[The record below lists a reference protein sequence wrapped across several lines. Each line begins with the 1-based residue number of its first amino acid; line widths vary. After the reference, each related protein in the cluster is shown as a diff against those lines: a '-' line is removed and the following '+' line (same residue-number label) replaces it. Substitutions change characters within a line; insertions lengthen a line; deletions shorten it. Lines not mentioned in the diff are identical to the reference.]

1 MTVKDYLYSVRVS
14 DKLIRTK
21 EHELSKLRLNIAQVS
36 VKQNEPVKTSG
47 VNDPMRIVD
56 RIADLQAEINREID
70 NLVRLKTEIRSKIN
84 ALDDYRYIYGDTS
97 HTGRAYPDH
106 PIPVR
111 GRFTGC
117 RTGYTISCG
126 RRFIRGRFP
135 CFERLYCR

>member
-84 ALDDYRYIYGDTS
+84 ALDDYRYIAILS
-97 HTGRAYPDH
+97 
-106 PIPVR
+106 
-111 GRFTGC
+111 
-117 RTGYTISCG
+117 
-126 RRFIRGRFP
+126 
-135 CFERLYCR
+135 

>member
-14 DKLIRTK
+14 DKLIKTK

-84 ALDDYRYIYGDTS
+84 ALDDYRYIAILTEYYINCQI
-97 HTGRAYPDH
+97 GRAS
-106 PIPVR
+106 
-111 GRFTGC
+111 C
-117 RTGYTISCG
+117 R
-126 RRFIRGRFP
+126 
-135 CFERLYCR
+135 ERV

>member
-56 RIADLQAEINREID
+56 RIADLQAENNREIE

-84 ALDDYRYIYGDTS
+84 AIDD
-97 HTGRAYPDH
+97 
-106 PIPVR
+106 
-111 GRFTGC
+111 
-117 RTGYTISCG
+117 
-126 RRFIRGRFP
+126 
-135 CFERLYCR
+135 

>member
-14 DKLIRTK
+14 DKLIKTK

-84 ALDDYRYIYGDTS
+84 ALDDYRYIAILTEY
-97 HTGRAYPDH
+97 
-106 PIPVR
+106 
-111 GRFTGC
+111 
-117 RTGYTISCG
+117 
-126 RRFIRGRFP
+126 
-135 CFERLYCR
+135 

>member
-84 ALDDYRYIYGDTS
+84 ALDDYRYINCHRWEDIAECMEMS
-97 HTGRAYPDH
+97 VRHTL
-106 PIPVR
+106 
-111 GRFTGC
+111 
-117 RTGYTISCG
+117 
-126 RRFIRGRFP
+126 
-135 CFERLYCR
+135 RLHGEALQAFRKKFDFS

>member
-1 MTVKDYLYSVRVS
+1 MTVKDYLYLVRVS

-70 NLVRLKTEIRSKIN
+70 NLVRLKTTH
-84 ALDDYRYIYGDTS
+84 L
-97 HTGRAYPDH
+97 
-106 PIPVR
+106 
-111 GRFTGC
+111 
-117 RTGYTISCG
+117 TITVTLQ
-126 RRFIRGRFP
+126 F
-135 CFERLYCR
+135 

>member
-56 RIADLQAEINREID
+56 RIADLQTEINREID

-84 ALDDYRYIYGDTS
+84 ALDDYRYIAILTEYYINCQRWEGILP
-97 HTGRAYPDH
+97 R
-106 PIPVR
+106 VWK
-111 GRFTGC
+111 
-117 RTGYTISCG
+117 
-126 RRFIRGRFP
+126 
-135 CFERLYCR
+135 

>member
-84 ALDDYRYIYGDTS
+84 ALDDYRYIAILTEYYINCQRWEDI
-97 HTGRAYPDH
+97 AK
-106 PIPVR
+106 VWK
-111 GRFTGC
+111 
-117 RTGYTISCG
+117 
-126 RRFIRGRFP
+126 
-135 CFERLYCR
+135 

>member
-1 MTVKDYLYSVRVS
+1 MTVKDYLYSVRIS

-70 NLVRLKTEIRSKIN
+70 NLVRLKLKSAVKSTHLTITVT
-84 ALDDYRYIYGDTS
+84 L
-97 HTGRAYPDH
+97 
-106 PIPVR
+106 
-111 GRFTGC
+111 RF
-117 RTGYTISCG
+117 
-126 RRFIRGRFP
+126 
-135 CFERLYCR
+135 

>member
-14 DKLIRTK
+14 DKLIKTK

-84 ALDDYRYIYGDTS
+84 ALDDYRYIAILTEYYINCQ
-97 HTGRAYPDH
+97 RW
-106 PIPVR
+106 
-111 GRFTGC
+111 
-117 RTGYTISCG
+117 
-126 RRFIRGRFP
+126 
-135 CFERLYCR
+135 

>member
-1 MTVKDYLYSVRVS
+1 LTVKDYLYLVRVS

-84 ALDDYRYIYGDTS
+84 ALDDYRYI
-97 HTGRAYPDH
+97 AMILPKAWK
-106 PIPVR
+106 
-111 GRFTGC
+111 
-117 RTGYTISCG
+117 
-126 RRFIRGRFP
+126 
-135 CFERLYCR
+135 

>member
-21 EHELSKLRLNIAQVS
+21 EHELLKLRLNIAQVS

-84 ALDDYRYIYGDTS
+84 ALDDYRYIAILTEYYINCQ
-97 HTGRAYPDH
+97 RW
-106 PIPVR
+106 
-111 GRFTGC
+111 
-117 RTGYTISCG
+117 
-126 RRFIRGRFP
+126 
-135 CFERLYCR
+135 

>member
-84 ALDDYRYIYGDTS
+84 ALDDYRYIAILTEY
-97 HTGRAYPDH
+97 Y
-106 PIPVR
+106 IN
-111 GRFTGC
+111 C
-117 RTGYTISCG
+117 
-126 RRFIRGRFP
+126 
-135 CFERLYCR
+135 

>member
-84 ALDDYRYIYGDTS
+84 ALDDYRYIAILT
-97 HTGRAYPDH
+97 
-106 PIPVR
+106 
-111 GRFTGC
+111 
-117 RTGYTISCG
+117 
-126 RRFIRGRFP
+126 
-135 CFERLYCR
+135 E

>member
-14 DKLIRTK
+14 DKLIKTK

-84 ALDDYRYIYGDTS
+84 ALDDYRYIAILTEYYINCQ
-97 HTGRAYPDH
+97 R
-106 PIPVR
+106 
-111 GRFTGC
+111 
-117 RTGYTISCG
+117 
-126 RRFIRGRFP
+126 
-135 CFERLYCR
+135 

>member
-14 DKLIRTK
+14 DKLIKTK

-84 ALDDYRYIYGDTS
+84 ALDDYRYIAILPQVS
-97 HTGRAYPDH
+97 
-106 PIPVR
+106 
-111 GRFTGC
+111 
-117 RTGYTISCG
+117 
-126 RRFIRGRFP
+126 
-135 CFERLYCR
+135 LW

>member
-14 DKLIRTK
+14 DKLIKTK

-84 ALDDYRYIYGDTS
+84 ALDDYRYIAILTEYYINCQ
-97 HTGRAYPDH
+97 RWRILPR
-106 PIPVR
+106 VWK
-111 GRFTGC
+111 
-117 RTGYTISCG
+117 
-126 RRFIRGRFP
+126 
-135 CFERLYCR
+135 

>member
-14 DKLIRTK
+14 DKLIKTK

-84 ALDDYRYIYGDTS
+84 ALDDYRYIAILIRVLHKLSEVGGYCREYGNE
-97 HTGRAYPDH
+97 RKAYPE
-106 PIPVR
+106 IARRSV
-111 GRFTGC
+111 TGVPKKVQ
-117 RTGYTISCG
+117 
-126 RRFIRGRFP
+126 FLVKLF
-135 CFERLYCR
+135 

>member
-14 DKLIRTK
+14 DKLIKTK

-84 ALDDYRYIYGDTS
+84 ALDAVSLHI
-97 HTGRAYPDH
+97 
-106 PIPVR
+106 
-111 GRFTGC
+111 
-117 RTGYTISCG
+117 
-126 RRFIRGRFP
+126 
-135 CFERLYCR
+135 